1 MNTWRVYG
9 SFTASASAGV
19 KTARKPAGRPR
30 PCDVFRR
37 GRPPFQSGTGVPQRE
52 KEAAVMIRDRKDNQT
67 DVATAR
73 TLLDVLVAQDRR
85 CSFLLQTP
93 VRFSDDP
100 PPKGSSARAEE

>member
-1 MNTWRVYG
+1 
-9 SFTASASAGV
+9 
-19 KTARKPAGRPR
+19 
-30 PCDVFRR
+30 
-37 GRPPFQSGTGVPQRE
+37 
-52 KEAAVMIRDRKDNQT
+52 MIRDRKDNQT